1 MSEIEM
7 IPTPGDAA
15 QSAAVADAVI
25 PAAVTE
31 AAAPAAIEPA
41 ANAAPVAAIAETPA
55 APVADPVAAAP
66 MAPAAEPAAPS
77 LASSA
82 VVALAVEPVAA
93 AAPVIESAAVAAQV
107 AEAAVAAPLA
117 VSAAAVAAPAAA
129 IVPETTAQVRFAD
142 FGLSPLILRALTE
155 QGYVHPTPIQAQ
167 AIPVLLQGRDVMGA
181 AQTGTGKTAGFALP
195 IIQLLLA
202 HASPSMSPARHPVRA
217 LILTPTRELAVQ
229 VAENVKAY
237 AQHTPLRST
246 VVFGGMDMKGQTV
259 ILKGGVE
266 IVIATP
272 GRLLDHIEQKN
283 ISLSQVQMLVMDEA
297 DRMLDMGFLPDL
309 QRIINLLPKQR
320 QNLMFSATFSP
331 EIKKLAN
338 TFLNNPLTI
347 EVARSNAT
355 AERVTQVVYKVEEN
369 QKHALVAHILRQRDL
384 KQVIVFSNTK
394 IGASRLA
401 RGLEQEGMN
410 ATAIHGD
417 KTQQERMAALES
429 FKKGEIDVLVA
440 TDVAARGLDITDLP
454 CVINYD
460 LPYNAEDYVHRIG
473 RTGRAGASGDA
484 ISIYSDKDERLLAD
498 IEKLIKQTITRGD
511 LAGFTP
517 SSSRGDERAE
527 RRPPRRA
534 EGEASAPR
542 ESRESRE
549 PRDGSRGAGGSSE
562 VRESRDSSRSVAP
575 RMSERGPRS
584 SSGPLPRREK
594 TDPWFLKPYEPAN
607 APAPAPAS
615 AALGGGSAKPK
626 QKIAALLGG
635 LPKS

>member
-1 MSEIEM
+1 MASAVRRHTRKFMSEIEST
-7 IPTPGDAA
+7 PTPDAA
-15 QSAAVADAVI
+15 SA
-25 PAAVTE
+25 PAP
-31 AAAPAAIEPA
+31 AAAPAPSPISPA
-41 ANAAPVAAIAETPA
+41 
-55 APVADPVAAAP
+55 
-66 MAPAAEPAAPS
+66 
-77 LASSA
+77 
-82 VVALAVEPVAA
+82 
-93 AAPVIESAAVAAQV
+93 
-107 AEAAVAAPLA
+107 
-117 VSAAAVAAPAAA
+117 
-129 IVPETTAQVRFAD
+129 VRFED
-142 FGLSPLILRALTE
+142 FGLSPDILRALSD
-155 QGYVHPTPIQAQ
+155 QGYVHPTPIQAE
-167 AIPVLLQGRDVMGA
+167 AIPIVLQGRDVMGA
-181 AQTGTGKTAGFALP
+181 AQTGTGKTAGFSLP

-202 HASPSMSPARHPVRA
+202 HANTSASPARHPVRA
-217 LILTPTRELAVQ
+217 LILTPTRELADQ

-237 AQHTPLRST
+237 CRYTPLRST
-246 VVFGGMDMKGQTV
+246 VVFGGVDMAPQTAA
-259 ILKGGVE
+259 LRAGVE

-272 GRLLDHIEQKN
+272 GRLLDHVQQKTLN
-283 ISLSQVQMLVMDEA
+283 LSQTQILVMDEA

-460 LPYNAEDYVHRIG
+460 MPYNAEDYVHSIG

-484 ISIYSDKDERLLAD
+484 ISIYSDKDERLLVD

-517 SSSRGDERAE
+517 SASRGDERAE

-542 ESRESRE
+542 EGRAPRASSAAGE
-549 PRDGSRGAGGSSE
+549 PRE
-562 VRESRDSSRSVAP
+562 NRDSSRSASSEVRDSRGAAP
-575 RMSERGPRS
+575 RMSERGPRA

-594 TDPWFLKPYEPAN
+594 TDPWFLKPYEPAK
-607 APAPAPAS
+607 APAPAASGNALGAS
-615 AALGGGSAKPK
+615 ASAKPK
-626 QKIAALLGG
+626 QKLAALLGG
-635 LPKS
+635 LPK